1 MPIIITVDLFNSIT
15 CTCFN
20 SAKMIITITAIHLP
34 IIAQP
39 TSSDFWCLGLHY
51 SRVFGLSR
59 ISLIAI
65 LTASCEISF
74 VCSKKNLVLDS
85 LVADVSLILFCAL
98 YILVIKFK
106 YGSRENS
113 HAYQPL

>member
-1 MPIIITVDLFNSIT
+1 MIDLFNSIT

-20 SAKMIITITAIHLP
+20 SAKMIITITAIHLS

-39 TSSDFWCLGLHY
+39 PSNDFRCLRLHQ
-51 SRVFGLSR
+51 SRVFGLSW

-65 LTASCEISF
+65 LTASCKIYF
-74 VCSKKNLVLDS
+74 ACSKKNLVLHS

-98 YILVIKFK
+98 YILVVKFK